1 MTMIRINLLPVRA
14 VKKRE
19 AGRQILV
26 LFAVLL
32 LGAVGGNAFWY
43 QQRTQ
48 VQAQNQQKINITQ
61 DQIKKLQQVIGDI
74 DNINK
79 RKKELEEKLR
89 VLNDLR
95 KGRSGPVKLLDA
107 LATATPKKVWLDDF
121 DEKANA
127 AKIKGTALSHDD
139 VADFMRQLTNVVWT
153 PKGMGRLVE
162 QKRDAKNSRVE
173 LLTGDGAIEDFP
185 VGEVSFFFSNIDL
198 KKAAQ
203 VDVKE
208 ANSAATSKA
217 VQFEISLSVNYSA

>member
-1 MTMIRINLLPVRA
+1 MIRINLLPVRA

-32 LGAVGGNAFWY
+32 VAAVGGNAFWY
-43 QQRTQ
+43 QQRAAE
-48 VQAQNQQKINITQ
+48 QAKNQQKIKVTQ
-61 DQIKKLQQVIGDI
+61 EQIKKLQQVIGDI

-79 RKKELEEKLR
+79 RKKEVEEKLR
-89 VLNDLR
+89 VLGDLR

-107 LATATPKKVWLDDF
+107 LATATPKKVWLEDF

-127 AKIKGTALSHDD
+127 AKIKGTAISHDD
-139 VADFMRQLTNVVWT
+139 VADFMRQLHNVVWT

-162 QKRDAKNSRVE
+162 QKRDAKSSRVE

-185 VGEVSFFFSNIDL
+185 VGDVSFFFSNIEL
-198 KKAAQ
+198 KKTSQ
-203 VDVKE
+203 VNVKE
-208 ANSAATSKA
+208 AASAATSKS
-217 VQFEISLSVNYSA
+217 VQFEISMSVNYAA